1 MKTSKTVSKRQLR
14 KHLDELI
21 ALAKSVTPDVQT
33 EITIPGSEGQ
43 HAWLFIY
50 VSDELEEQIDE
61 LISERVYEIFV
72 KTGYDIAA
80 LVYEKSQLQASDQ
93 NESQTEKVVS

>member
-1 MKTSKTVSKRQLR
+1 MKTPKAASKRQLR
-14 KHLDELI
+14 MHLDELI
-21 ALAKSVTPDVQT
+21 ALVKTVTPDVQT

-50 VSDELEEQIDE
+50 VPDELEEQIDE
-61 LISERVYEIFV
+61 LVSERVYDIFV

-80 LVYEKSQLQASDQ
+80 LVYEKSQLQVSGQ
-93 NESQTEKVVS
+93 NEI